1 MLRRVLITCGVIAFL
16 VIGGS
21 ISWWNNR
28 EEPFVPRDIDEVVAE
43 TSDPK
48 EIARYMERLEEAYKN
63 DTYGGD
69 TPEETLNLFIAALK
83 AGDTDLA
90 AKYFLLEEQEKMK
103 GELRIS
109 KQNNVLPLLIGD
121 LEKERI
127 GKDLYKGSFR
137 FRTKA
142 TAEEPSFSFDLIQN
156 PYTKKW
162 KIESL

>member
-1 MLRRVLITCGVIAFL
+1 MLKRVLMWGGVIIAVAVSGFF
-16 VIGGS
+16 V
-21 ISWWNNR
+21 WRANK
-28 EEPFVPRDIDEVVAE
+28 EELFVPREIDEVVAE
-43 TSDPK
+43 TNDPK
-48 EIARYMERLEEAYKN
+48 EIARYMERLEEAYRN
-63 DTYGGD
+63 DAYGGA
-69 TPEETLNLFIAALK
+69 TAEETLNLFISALK